1 MSLKE
6 RLEYMDK
13 EARKLGVSKEIDD
26 PFLSLAFLSLPVIPD
41 LKCTDK
47 GLFDVRKFKI
57 IPIEAGEES

>member
-1 MSLKE
+1 
-6 RLEYMDK
+6 LEHMDT
-13 EARKLGVSKEIDD
+13 EARKLGVLKEIDD

-57 IPIEAGEES
+57 ISLEAGEDS